1 MEMGFLALAVLLLSS
16 VSLVSSLRCH
26 QCVSIGGSVL
36 HYNPNCV
43 EASTIPYRTCSAGIK
58 WCFTSRHIL
67 EDGSKNAT
75 TRSCAD
81 PKQKYFPTVEE
92 GCRRRTINGSSA
104 IVCFCQAD
112 LCNQQD
118 LEYMDK
124 NLPASAIG
132 LCLNFVVCLL
142 CSSLVVLRKWFIC

>member
-16 VSLVSSLRCH
+16 
-26 QCVSIGGSVL
+26 
-36 HYNPNCV
+36 
-43 EASTIPYRTCSAGIK
+43 
-58 WCFTSRHIL
+58 
-67 EDGSKNAT
+67 AT

-118 LEYMDK
+118 LE
-124 NLPASAIG
+124 PI
-132 LCLNFVVCLL
+132 
-142 CSSLVVLRKWFIC
+142 